1 MMLVVFAYFAWI
13 WISPINFL
21 FGTWMASPTA
31 ILPLIINTIVYVPL
45 IAYTIRF
52 WLRNMTRRSGGP
64 AAGIDVVE
72 PGHARPEAGDTWGR
86 ATRRYHT
93 KDRPQA
99 TGSKSEIRDPP
110 ALDAGFFVK
119 TPDLDAGEAI
129 FDIEKLKSRAKVRST
144 VSSGGWINKRVSSR
158 GSGTL
163 KVSESHQH
171 GRPYR
176 WRRPHGPV
184 GSIDIP
190 ATVMAALRR
199 LGKFKKGSAVEIT
212 ESDIREKVFAG
223 RSQLTVIL
231 VIDVSLSMKGSMR
244 EVRELL
250 EKIESETR
258 GSRDRAGVI
267 AFKESGAIEVQ
278 APTSNWNKIYLAL
291 SKLKV
296 SGLTPLAKGL
306 MKALEAIKR
315 ERMRNPDVEPLVI
328 VISDFAPNIPLT
340 QTVGPGQA
348 QYTPVKDLVKAS
360 RLLRKEGVR
369 LAAINVDKEQSR
381 WSKLLKR
388 PYHDALELAATLR
401 MNKDGRSD
409 IIETILAVD
418 SFRIQF
424 SAFLIARVGG
434 GKAFLAKEILKADS
448 ILGTLLAGAHTRARL
463 KSDELEEANQYV
475 FR

>member
-1 MMLVVFAYFAWI
+1 MK
-13 WISPINFL
+13 
-21 FGTWMASPTA
+21 
-31 ILPLIINTIVYVPL
+31 
-45 IAYTIRF
+45 
-52 WLRNMTRRSGGP
+52 RSRGP

-72 PGHARPEAGDTWGR
+72 PGHALPEEGDEWGR
-86 ATRRYHT
+86 ATRKYRS
-93 KDRPQA
+93 KDRPRV

-110 ALDAGFFVK
+110 LLDAGFFVK

-129 FDIEKLKSRAKVRST
+129 FDVEKLQSRAKVRSK

-158 GSGTL
+158 GTGTL
-163 KVSESHQH
+163 KVSESQQH

-176 WRRPHGPV
+176 WRYPHGDV

-199 LGKFKKGSAVEIT
+199 LGKWRKGQSVEII
-212 ESDIREKVFAG
+212 EADIREKVFAG

-278 APTSNWNKIYLAL
+278 APTSNWNKIYRALA
-291 SKLKV
+291 KLKV

-306 MKALEAIKR
+306 MEALEAIKR

-328 VISDFAPNIPLT
+328 VISDFAPNIPLM

-369 LAAINVDKEQSR
+369 LAAINLDREQSR
-381 WSKLLKR
+381 WTKLLKR
-388 PYHDALELAATLR
+388 PYHDAVELAATLR
-401 MNKDGRSD
+401 MNKEGRSD
-409 IIETILAVD
+409 IIETILAYD
-418 SFRIQF
+418 KFRVQF
-424 SAFLIARVGG
+424 SAFIVARVGG
-434 GKAFLAKEILKADS
+434 GRAYLAREVLKEDS

-463 KSDELEEANQYV
+463 KAEELQEADQYV